1 MTAVAT
7 GLMFRPGAEAA
18 ARFHAG
24 PVPGLHRTR
33 PESPVL
39 LVEFTAAGSR
49 YRTPNMGRPFRH
61 ERSVSI
67 IVKTGDQ
74 ANCDRIR
81 DGHMG
86 AGGMPVQCG
95 WLGDG
100 HGLSRQIRPAR
111 PDDPVVGGTAQQN
124 NRATAARLKQ
134 IKIDPAAVQA
144 AFDGVEP

>member
-24 PVPGLHRTR
+24 PVPGLHRTK

-111 PDDPVVGGTAQQN
+111 PGGRRHGPAEQPGDRGQAETDQDRPCC
-124 NRATAARLKQ
+124 RAGSL
-134 IKIDPAAVQA
+134 
-144 AFDGVEP
+144 